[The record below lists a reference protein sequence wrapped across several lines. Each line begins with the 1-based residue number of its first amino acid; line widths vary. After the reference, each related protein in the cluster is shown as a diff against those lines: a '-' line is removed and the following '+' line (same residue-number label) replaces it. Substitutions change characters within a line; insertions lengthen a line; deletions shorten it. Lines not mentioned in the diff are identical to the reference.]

1 MLLRNLPNRMNDLY
15 RQSMASLDPHL
26 RNVLIVALRWLMCSS
41 GQVAIDLIAE
51 ELEGRWEIAV
61 EDDEA
66 DNGGIDDDDDDLDDY
81 ADSDSESEASG
92 VVTKTASEST
102 PFSRDVAKELRIARR
117 DFLVFDGD
125 CIDIQHNSI
134 RDLILEEEERI
145 KHEVEHC
152 AGYKV
157 RLQETI
163 AFEAGPKEGNYKYKI
178 TSAIP
183 IFSPLKVSARNL
195 LTVCSY
201 HLSDNIMK
209 TEQSSLLA

>member
-81 ADSDSESEASG
+81 ADSESESDSEVNSAG
-92 VVTKTASEST
+92 TRRAPEST
-102 PFSRDVAKELRIARR
+102 PFSRDIAKELRIAGR

-125 CIDIQHNSI
+125 CIDTQHNSI
-134 RDLILEEEERI
+134 RDFILEEEERI

-152 AGYKV
+152 AECKS
-157 RLQETI
+157 RLQATI
-163 AFEAGPKEGNYKYKI
+163 AFEAGPKEGNCKYE
-178 TSAIP
+178 
-183 IFSPLKVSARNL
+183 
-195 LTVCSY
+195 LTNSVP
-201 HLSDNIMK
+201 
-209 TEQSSLLA
+209 TFFR